1 MLRLKRLLLVL
12 YLLHGPGQLLDR
24 FPVSPPPCSRPRG
37 RGFIIFLSVFFRGFR
52 GSNIYLYQAESGN
65 TLFAGVA

>member
-37 RGFIIFLSVFFRGFR
+37 RGFIIFLSVRFRDNN
-52 GSNIYLYQAESGN
+52 NIYLYQAKSGN

>member
-12 YLLHGPGQLLDR
+12 YLMHGPGQLLDR
-24 FPVSPPPCSRPRG
+24 FPVSPAPCSRPGG
-37 RGFIIFLSVFFRGFR
+37 RVFIIFLSVCLRD
-52 GSNIYLYQAESGN
+52 NKIYLYQAESGN

>member
-37 RGFIIFLSVFFRGFR
+37 RGFIIFLSVCFRDN
-52 GSNIYLYQAESGN
+52 NIYHYQAESGN
-65 TLFAGVA
+65 SLFAGFA